1 MRNVTEFIFKTTPYQ
16 HQLNALK
23 ESHDKEEF
31 ALFMEMGCG
40 KSKVIIDN
48 FVHLFKQQKINGVL
62 ILAPKGVYDTWFSKE
77 IPIHI
82 PEETNYHIVKWSNA
96 NTKKNKK
103 SLATLYEEPERLN
116 IFIMN
121 IEALSTRKGTQFVTN
136 FLFKRKCMFVV
147 DESTTIKNHK
157 AKRTINAVRLGKY
170 AYYKRILTGSPV
182 TKSPLDLYS
191 QAYFLDPALLG
202 FSSYFSF
209 RARYANLLDRS
220 ANGRTFKQVVG
231 YKNLTELNESLLKF
245 SSRVL
250 KKDCLDLPDKI
261 YLKRIIQ
268 LTDEQRRI
276 YRDLQKQARS
286 LLSQGT
292 VTITHII
299 TQIIR
304 LHQISC
310 GFVGLDGGGISELPS
325 QRLPELME
333 ILEETDGKVIIWA
346 NYRHD
351 IQKIEQELTKVYG
364 KECIGTYH
372 GDVGQERRE
381 EVINQFQDPDSEL
394 RFFVGNTQTGGY
406 GITLTAAKTV
416 IYYSNNYDL
425 EKRLQSEDR
434 AHRIGQT
441 NKVTYIDIVCERTV
455 DEKIVKALRQKQ
467 SIAQTVLGEEKWKDW
482 LV

>member
-1 MRNVTEFIFKTTPYQ
+1 MSFQFKTKPYQ
-16 HQLNALK
+16 HQLDALQVCY
-23 ESHDKEEF
+23 DREEF

-40 KSKVIIDN
+40 KSKVVIDN
-48 FVHLFKQQKINGVL
+48 FVHLFSNQKINGVL

-77 IPIHI
+77 IPNHT
-82 PEETNYHIVKWSNA
+82 PDQVDYHTVKWSNA

-103 SLATLYEEPERLN
+103 ALETLFEEPDRLN
-116 IFIMN
+116 ILIMN
-121 IEALSTRKGTQFVTN
+121 IEALSTKKGSEFITQ
-136 FLFKRKCMFVV
+136 FLFKRKCMFIV

-170 AYYKRILTGSPV
+170 AHYKRILTGSPV

-191 QAYFLDPALLG
+191 QAYFLDPSLLG

-209 RARYANLLDRS
+209 RARYANLADRS
-220 ANGRTFKQVVG
+220 ARGRTFKQIVV
-231 YKNLTELNESLLKF
+231 YKKLTELNESLLKF
-245 SSRVL
+245 SYRVL
-250 KKDCLDLPDKI
+250 KKDCLDLPDKV
-261 YLKRIIQ
+261 YLKRTIQ
-268 LTDEQRRI
+268 MTDQQRMI
-276 YRDLQKQARS
+276 YRDLQKKAKAS
-286 LLSQGT
+286 LSTGT

-299 TQIIR
+299 AQIVR
-304 LHQISC
+304 LHQVSC
-310 GFVGLDGGGISELPS
+310 GFVGLDGGGLTELPS

-351 IQKIEQELTKVYG
+351 IQKIEKELAKVYG
-364 KECIGTYH
+364 ENSVGTYH
-372 GDVGQERRE
+372 GDVVQERRE
-381 EVINQFQDPDSEL
+381 EVINEFQNPNSPL

-455 DEKIVKALRQKQ
+455 DEKIVKSLRQKQ
-467 SIAQTVLGEEKWKDW
+467 NIAQTVLGEEKWKDW
-482 LV
+482 LI

>member
-1 MRNVTEFIFKTTPYQ
+1 MTEFIFKTKPYQ
-16 HQLNALK
+16 HQVDALTISYNREK
-23 ESHDKEEF
+23 F

-48 FVHLFKQQKINGVL
+48 FVHLFKNQKINGVL

-77 IPIHI
+77 IPNHTPDEI
-82 PEETNYHIVKWSNA
+82 NYHTVKWSNA
-96 NTKKNKK
+96 NTQKNKK
-103 SLATLYEEPERLN
+103 SLATLYEEPNRLN
-116 IFIMN
+116 ILIMN
-121 IEALSTRKGTQFVTN
+121 IEALSTKKGAQFITD
-136 FLFKRKCMFVV
+136 FLFKRRCMFIV

-170 AYYKRILTGSPV
+170 AHYRRILTGSPV

-191 QAYFLDPALLG
+191 QAYFLDPSLLG
-202 FSSYFSF
+202 FNSYFSF
-209 RARYANLLDRS
+209 RARYANLMDRS

-245 SSRVL
+245 SYRVL
-250 KKDCLDLPDKI
+250 KKDCLDLPDKV

-268 LTDEQRRI
+268 MTDEQKRV
-276 YRDLQKQARS
+276 YRDLQKQAKA
-286 LLSQGT
+286 LLSTGT

-299 TQIIR
+299 TQLVR
-304 LHQISC
+304 LHQVSC
-310 GFVGLDGGGISELPS
+310 GFVGLDGGGLTELPS

-351 IQKIEQELTKVYG
+351 IQKIEQELIKIYG
-364 KECIGTYH
+364 AESVGTYH
-372 GDVGQERRE
+372 GGVSQERRE
-381 EVINQFQDPDSEL
+381 EVIDEFQNLESPL

-406 GITLTAAKTV
+406 GITLTAASTV

-434 AHRIGQT
+434 AHRIGQV

-455 DEKIVKALRQKQ
+455 DEKIVKSLRQKQ
-467 SIAQTVLGEEKWKDW
+467 NIAQTVLGEEKWKDW

>member
-1 MRNVTEFIFKTTPYQ
+1 MTEFLFKTNPYQ
-16 HQLNALK
+16 HQLEAL
-23 ESHDKEEF
+23 ESSHDKEEF

-40 KSKVIIDN
+40 KSKVVIDN
-48 FVHLFKQQKINGVL
+48 FVHLYREQKINGVL
-62 ILAPKGVYDTWFSKE
+62 ILAPKGVYDTWYSKE
-77 IPIHI
+77 IPNHVPDEI
-82 PEETNYHIVKWSNA
+82 NYHSVKWSNA
-96 NTKKNKK
+96 NTQKNKK
-103 SLATLYEEPERLN
+103 LLATLSEEPERLN
-116 IFIMN
+116 ILIMN
-121 IEALSTRKGTQFVTN
+121 IEALSTKKGTQFVTD
-136 FLFKRKCMFVV
+136 FLFKRKSMFIV

-191 QAYFLDPALLG
+191 QAYFLDPSLLG

-209 RARYANLLDRS
+209 RARYANLVERS

-231 YKNLTELNESLLKF
+231 YKNLTELNENLLKF

-250 KKDCLDLPDKI
+250 KKDCLDLPDKV

-268 LTDEQRRI
+268 MTDEQKRV
-276 YRDLQKQARS
+276 YKDLQKQARAS
-286 LLSQGT
+286 LSKGT
-292 VTITHII
+292 VTITHLI

-304 LHQISC
+304 LPQVSC
-310 GFVGLDGGGISELPS
+310 GVGGLDGGGLTELAS

-351 IQKIEQELTKVYG
+351 IQKIEAELTKVYG
-364 KECIGTYH
+364 EESVGTYY
-372 GDVGQERRE
+372 GDVDQDRRA
-381 EVINQFQDPDSEL
+381 EVIDQFQNPDSPL

-406 GITLTAAKTV
+406 GITLTAANTV

-434 AHRIGQT
+434 AHRIGQV

-467 SIAQTVLGEEKWKDW
+467 NIAQTVLGEEKWTDW

>member
-1 MRNVTEFIFKTTPYQ
+1 MTEFLFKTDPYQ
-16 HQLNALK
+16 HQLEALQS
-23 ESHDKEEF
+23 SHDKEEF

-40 KSKVIIDN
+40 KSKVVIDN
-48 FVHLFKQQKINGVL
+48 FVHLYREEKINGVL
-62 ILAPKGVYDTWFSKE
+62 ILAPKGVYDTWYSKE
-77 IPIHI
+77 IPTHVHDKI
-82 PEETNYHIVKWSNA
+82 NYHSVKWSNA
-96 NTKKNKK
+96 NTQKNKK
-103 SLATLYEEPERLN
+103 SLATLSEEPERLN
-116 IFIMN
+116 ILIMN
-121 IEALSTRKGTQFVTN
+121 IEALSTKKGTQFVTD
-136 FLFKRKCMFVV
+136 FLFKRKSMFII

-191 QAYFLDPALLG
+191 QAYFLDPSLLG

-209 RARYANLLDRS
+209 RARYANLVERS

-231 YKNLTELNESLLKF
+231 YKNLTELNENLLKF

-250 KKDCLDLPDKI
+250 KKDCLDLPDKV

-268 LTDEQRRI
+268 MTDEQKRV
-276 YRDLQKQARS
+276 YKDLQKQAKAS
-286 LLSQGT
+286 LSKGT
-292 VTITHII
+292 VTITHLI

-304 LHQISC
+304 LHQVSC
-310 GFVGLDGGGISELPS
+310 GFVGLDNGGLTELPS
-325 QRLPELME
+325 QRLTELME

-351 IQKIEQELTKVYG
+351 IKKIEAELTKVYG
-364 KECIGTYH
+364 EESVGTYY
-372 GDVGQERRE
+372 GDVDQERRA
-381 EVINQFQDPDSEL
+381 EVINQFQNADSPL

-406 GITLTAAKTV
+406 GITLTAANTV

-467 SIAQTVLGEEKWKDW
+467 NIAQTVLGEEKWTDW

>member
-1 MRNVTEFIFKTTPYQ
+1 MNKFVFKTEPYQ
-16 HQLNALK
+16 HQLDALE
-23 ESHDKEEF
+23 ESYEKEEF

-48 FVHLFKQQKINGVL
+48 YVHLYKENKINGVL

-77 IPIHI
+77 IPIHT
-82 PEETNYHIVKWSNA
+82 PEEVNYHTVKWLNTG
-96 NTKKNKK
+96 TKKNKK
-103 SLATLYEEPERLN
+103 ALATLYEEPDRLN

-121 IEALSTRKGTQFVTN
+121 IEAMSTKKGTQFATE

-147 DESTTIKNHK
+147 DESTTIKNYQ
-157 AKRTINAVRLGKY
+157 AKRTVNAVRIGKY
-170 AYYKRILTGSPV
+170 AHYKRILTGAPV

-202 FSSYFSF
+202 FNSYYSF
-209 RARYANLLDRS
+209 RARYANLVSRS
-220 ANGRTFKQVVG
+220 ANGRVFKQVVG
-231 YKNLTELNESLLKF
+231 YKNLTELNEGLAKF
-245 SSRVL
+245 SYRVL

-261 YLKRIIQ
+261 YLKRVIQ
-268 LTDEQRRI
+268 LTEEQRRI
-276 YRDLQKQARS
+276 YKDLQKQAKA
-286 LLSQGT
+286 LLSEGT

-310 GFVGLDGGGISELPS
+310 GFVGLDKGGTTELPS

-351 IQKIEQELTKVYG
+351 IQKIEKELAKVYG
-364 KECIGTYH
+364 RESVGTYY

-381 EVINQFQDPDSEL
+381 EVINKFQDPRSSL

-406 GITLTAAKTV
+406 GITLTAASTV

-455 DEKIVKALRQKQ
+455 DEKIVKALRRKQ

>member
-1 MRNVTEFIFKTTPYQ
+1 MAEFVFKTKPYQ
-16 HQLNALK
+16 HQLDALK
-23 ESHDKEEF
+23 ESCDTTVF
-31 ALFMEMGCG
+31 AIFMEMGCG
-40 KSKVIIDN
+40 KSKVAIDN
-48 FVHLFKQQKINGVL
+48 FVYLYRQKKINGVL
-62 ILAPKGVYDTWFSKE
+62 VLAPKGVYDTWYSKE
-77 IPIHI
+77 IPIHT
-82 PEETNYHIVKWSNA
+82 PENCVNYHAVKWSNA

-103 SLATLYEEPERLN
+103 SLATLYEEEERLN
-116 IFIMN
+116 ILIMN
-121 IEALSTRKGTQFVTN
+121 VEALSTKKGTQFATN
-136 FLFKRKCMFVV
+136 FLLKRKCMFII
-147 DESTTIKNHK
+147 DESTTIKNHQ
-157 AKRTINAVRLGKY
+157 AKRTINAVRIGKY
-170 AYYKRILTGSPV
+170 AYYKRILTGSPI

-202 FSSYFSF
+202 FGSFFSF
-209 RARYANLLDRS
+209 RARYANLVSRS
-220 ANGRTFKQVVG
+220 GNGRTFKQVVG
-231 YKNLTELNESLLKF
+231 YKNLTELNETLLKF

-261 YLKRIIQ
+261 YLKRTIQ

-276 YRDLQKQARS
+276 YKDLQKKAKS

-292 VTITHII
+292 VTITHVI
-299 TQIIR
+299 TQIVR

-310 GFVGLDGGGISELPS
+310 GFVRLDNGDISQLPS
-325 QRLPELME
+325 QRLVELME

-351 IQKIEQELTKVYG
+351 IQIIERELTKVYG
-364 KECIGTYH
+364 PRCVGTYH
-372 GDVGQERRE
+372 GDVPQERRE
-381 EVINQFQDPDSEL
+381 EVINQFQDPENEL

-406 GITLTAAKTV
+406 GITLTAASTV

-434 AHRIGQT
+434 AHRIGQV

-467 SIAQTVLGEEKWKDW
+467 SIAQTVMGEEKWKDW

>member
-1 MRNVTEFIFKTTPYQ
+1 MSFQFKTKPYQ
-16 HQLNALK
+16 HQLDALQVCY
-23 ESHDKEEF
+23 DREEF

-40 KSKVIIDN
+40 KSKVVIDN
-48 FVHLFKQQKINGVL
+48 FVHLFSNQKINGVL

-77 IPIHI
+77 IPN
-82 PEETNYHIVKWSNA
+82 PTPAQVDYHTVKWSNA

-103 SLATLYEEPERLN
+103 ALETLFEEPDRLN
-116 IFIMN
+116 ILIMN
-121 IEALSTRKGTQFVTN
+121 IEALSTKKGSEFITQ
-136 FLFKRKCMFVV
+136 FLFKRKCMFIV

-170 AYYKRILTGSPV
+170 AHYKRILTGSPV

-191 QAYFLDPALLG
+191 QAYFLDPSLLG

-209 RARYANLLDRS
+209 RARYANLADRS
-220 ANGRTFKQVVG
+220 ARGRTFKQIVG

-245 SSRVL
+245 SYRVL
-250 KKDCLDLPDKI
+250 KKDCLDLPDKV
-261 YLKRIIQ
+261 YLKRTIQ
-268 LTDEQRRI
+268 MTDQQRMI
-276 YRDLQKQARS
+276 YRDLQKKAKAS
-286 LLSQGT
+286 LSTGT

-299 TQIIR
+299 AQIVR
-304 LHQISC
+304 LHQVSC
-310 GFVGLDGGGISELPS
+310 GFVGLDGGGLTELPS

-351 IQKIEQELTKVYG
+351 IQKIEKELAKVYG
-364 KECIGTYH
+364 ENSVGTYH
-372 GDVGQERRE
+372 GDVVQERRE
-381 EVINQFQDPDSEL
+381 EVINEFQNPDSPL

-455 DEKIVKALRQKQ
+455 DEKIVKSLRQKQ
-467 SIAQTVLGEEKWKDW
+467 NIAQTVLGEEKWKDW
-482 LV
+482 LT